1 MIKGYIRLVAAV
13 LLVGATRLVLLEYV
27 FVALIS
33 LLFFAGAQ
41 AITNVGSAV
50 VTKKVA
56 KTRDERTS
64 TNVKGVGARA
74 QKFMEF

>member
-13 LLVGATRLVLLEYV
+13 LLSRCHRAGIGRVR